1 MVSAPDGRHFR
12 SARAWFGLSRDRV
25 AAGSGLAALTI
36 ARLETDW
43 ARSKPES
50 ADRLAAYYARQ
61 GVLFLLAEQGGGL
74 RVTSSAPRT
83 IGAAPE

>member
-12 SARAWFGLSRDRV
+12 AARAWFGLSRDRV
-25 AAGSGLAALTI
+25 AAGSGLNAVTV

-43 ARSKPES
+43 GRSQPES

-61 GVLFLLAEQGGGL
+61 GVLFVLAETGGGI
-74 RVTSSAPRT
+74 RVTSSGPRT
-83 IGAAPE
+83 IGSPAE